1 MRNKRLDILRCIAVL
16 SVMILHGNIWPFFA
30 NIGWVGVDL
39 FFVLSGFLI
48 SGLLF
53 SEYKTRNSISFKR
66 FFIRRGL
73 KIYPAFYLFLF
84 LTGMLS
90 RIVFRTLPP
99 ATYYL
104 HEVFF
109 VQNYWHG
116 VWDHTWTLAVE
127 EHFYV
132 FLPVL
137 LLLLVRFS
145 SNRQDPFRAL
155 PWTFVVVAVSCIAFR
170 AASVYLGIPNYHTA
184 YTASHD
190 RMDSLF
196 FGALLGYFYHFRPH
210 ILSNLLRSTRN
221 RIFIAVC
228 STGLLSTIIFLP
240 RDDRF
245 FSAFGFTCLY
255 LGFGGVL
262 LLSLY
267 VKGILRGKI
276 ARCLEIVGTAA
287 AYVGMYS
294 YSIYLWH
301 GPGGAWFPGLA
312 RRVLHVSQG
321 QNERFLTYMIGS
333 LAIGITMSKIIEYP
347 ILRLRDRL
355 FPARQGIVALPSD
368 AAHLQTSPVSSLTDA
383 ATSRY

>member
-1 MRNKRLDILRCIAVL
+1 MRNKRLDILRCIAVF
-16 SVMILHGNIWPFFA
+16 SVMILHGNIWPFFG

-53 SEYKTRNSISFKR
+53 SEYKTQNSISFKR

-84 LTGMLS
+84 LTGILS
-90 RIVFRTLPP
+90 RIVFHTHLLVPH
-99 ATYYL
+99 YL
-104 HEVFF
+104 HEIFF

-127 EHFYV
+127 EHFYIL
-132 FLPVL
+132 LPVL
-137 LLLLVRFS
+137 LVLLVRFS
-145 SNRQDPFRAL
+145 SNRQDPFRVL
-155 PWTFVVVAVSCIAFR
+155 PWTFVVVAVLSIAFR
-170 AASVYLGIPNYHTA
+170 AASVYLGVPNYHTA
-184 YTASHD
+184 YSASHD
-190 RMDSLF
+190 RLDSLF
-196 FGALLGYFYHFRPH
+196 FGALLGHLYHFRPH
-210 ILSNLLRSTRN
+210 ILNNLLHSTRN
-221 RIFIAVC
+221 RVFIAVC
-228 STGLLSTIIFLP
+228 SAGLLSTVCFLP
-240 RDDRF
+240 RDSRS
-245 FSAFGFTCLY
+245 FSAFGFTWLY

-267 VKGILRGKI
+267 VKGILSGKI
-276 ARCLEIVGTAA
+276 ARCFEMVGTAA
-287 AYVGMYS
+287 AAVGMYS

-301 GPGGAWFPGLA
+301 GPAAAWLPGLV

-321 QNERFLTYMIGS
+321 PNERFVTYMIGG

-347 ILRLRDRL
+347 ILRLRDRI
-355 FPARQGIVALPSD
+355 FPSRQGIVALTSD
-368 AAHLQTSPVSSLTDA
+368 AAHPQTPSISTFTDT